1 MTSQGR
7 VILSEEKE
15 GEPTNKS
22 NKEEYISIFIR
33 MVGWLRVRGYRLWV
47 IGNGECNRDA
57 RRLAPVESPAGCAG
71 AQFNGVKKVVS

>member
-7 VILSEEKE
+7 VILSEEKAV
-15 GEPTNKS
+15 EPTHKS
-22 NKEEYISIFIR
+22 SKNEYMSIFIG

-57 RRLAPVESPAGCAG
+57 RKLGTWEAIKLLS
-71 AQFNGVKKVVS
+71 

>member
-7 VILSEEKE
+7 VILSEEKA

-22 NKEEYISIFIR
+22 NKEEYISIFIG

-57 RRLAPVESPAGCAG
+57 RKLGTWEAIKLLS
-71 AQFNGVKKVVS
+71 

>member
-15 GEPTNKS
+15 GEPINKS
-22 NKEEYISIFIR
+22 KKDEYMSGLIG

-57 RRLAPVESPAGCAG
+57 RKLGTWEAIKLLS
-71 AQFNGVKKVVS
+71 

>member
-22 NKEEYISIFIR
+22 NKEEYISIFIG
-33 MVGWLRVRGYRLWV
+33 MGSWLPGKGYRLWV

-57 RRLAPVESPAGCAG
+57 RKLAPVESPAGCAG